1 MRKKTPVSLE
11 DEKRI
16 AWDLYE
22 QAKIAIPIDHARI
35 SGSMSRVNFVDW
47 KIINANRRDL
57 LGE

>member
-11 DEKRI
+11 EEKRI
-16 AWDLYE
+16 ARDLYE
-22 QAKIAIPIDHARI
+22 QAKNSAQLDHARI

-47 KIINANRRDL
+47 KIINSGRRDL